1 MSRLGTRAIIG
12 LLSVALATGAVAL
25 ATGAVAQQA
34 TNPPGATKPVDITRL
49 VIAIVVVV
57 LAIVGIWL
65 YGRRTTLLKDNLL
78 PQIAPQR
85 QPYSLGRWQMAF
97 WFVIIFNSFVAIYIA
112 RDDFHSLNPQA
123 LWLIGISAASGV
135 SAVVVDVIKD
145 SPADAANR
153 GLRALGL
160 QTYLD
165 VERTRA
171 EIAERETQLKVNP
184 PPANAPQLAMEIRD
198 RQLLLTA
205 YEQAIRPFVSQGWY
219 KDLTT
224 DSNGAALHRVQTLI
238 WTIALG
244 VVFVATVVGNM
255 AADVATNLVM
265 PQFDNSLLLL
275 LGISNAGYIGFKYPE
290 PQQ

>member
-1 MSRLGTRAIIG
+1 MSRLGTRTTIG
-12 LLSVALATGAVAL
+12 LLSLALASGAL
-25 ATGAVAQQA
+25 AQQA
-34 TNPPGATKPVDITRL
+34 TNPPSATKPVDITRL
-49 VIAIVVVV
+49 TIAIVVVIV
-57 LAIVGIWL
+57 AIAAIWL

-78 PQIAPQR
+78 PQIAPER

-112 RDDFHSLNPQA
+112 RDDFNSLNPQA
-123 LWLIGISAASGV
+123 LWLMGISAASGV
-135 SAVVVDVIKD
+135 SAVVVDVLKD

-160 QTYLD
+160 QNYDD

-171 EIAERETQLKVNP
+171 EIAQRQALLQANP
-184 PPANAPQLAMEIRD
+184 PPANAPQLAVEISD
-198 RQLLLTA
+198 RELLLAA
-205 YEQAIRPFVSQGWY
+205 YERVIRPFVSQGWY

-224 DSNGAALHRVQTLI
+224 DTNGAALHRVQTLV

-244 VVFVATVVGNM
+244 VVFIATVIANLTTGVATH
-255 AADVATNLVM
+255 LIM
-265 PQFDNSLLLL
+265 PQFDTSLLLL

>member
-1 MSRLGTRAIIG
+1 MSRLGMRTTIG
-12 LLSVALATGAVAL
+12 LLSIALASGAL
-25 ATGAVAQQA
+25 AQQA

-49 VIAIVVVV
+49 TIAIVVVIV
-57 LAIVGIWL
+57 AIVGIWL

-97 WFVIIFNSFVAIYIA
+97 WFVLIFYSFVAIYIA
-112 RDDFHSLNPQA
+112 RDDFNSLNPQA
-123 LWLIGISAASGV
+123 LWLMGISAASGI

-153 GLRALGL
+153 GLKALGL
-160 QTYLD
+160 QTYED

-171 EIAERETQLKVNP
+171 EIAQREALLQANP
-184 PPANAPQLAMEIRD
+184 PPANAAQLAVEISD

-205 YEQAIRPFVSQGWY
+205 YERAIRRFVSQGWY

-224 DSNGAALHRVQTLI
+224 DSNGAALHRVQTLV
-238 WTIALG
+238 WTIVLG
-244 VVFVATVVGNM
+244 VVFVATVVANLTTN
-255 AADVATNLVM
+255 VATNLIM
-265 PQFDNSLLLL
+265 PQFDTSLLLL

>member
-1 MSRLGTRAIIG
+1 MSRLGTRTTIG
-12 LLSVALATGAVAL
+12 LLSLALASGAL
-25 ATGAVAQQA
+25 AQQA

-49 VIAIVVVV
+49 TIAIVVVIV
-57 LAIVGIWL
+57 AIAAIWL

-78 PQIAPQR
+78 PQIAPER

-97 WFVIIFNSFVAIYIA
+97 WFVIIFDSFVAIYIA
-112 RDDFHSLNPQA
+112 RDDFNSLNPQA
-123 LWLIGISAASGV
+123 LWLMGISAASGV
-135 SAVVVDVIKD
+135 SAVVVDVLKD

-153 GLRALGL
+153 GLKALGL
-160 QTYLD
+160 QNYDD

-171 EIAERETQLKVNP
+171 EIAQREALLKTIP
-184 PPANAPQLAMEIRD
+184 PPANAPQLAVEISD
-198 RQLLLTA
+198 RELLLAA
-205 YEQAIRPFVSQGWY
+205 YERVIRPFVSQGWY

-224 DSNGAALHRVQTLI
+224 DTNGAALHRVQTLV

-244 VVFVATVVGNM
+244 VVFIATVIANLTTGVATH
-255 AADVATNLVM
+255 LIM
-265 PQFDNSLLLL
+265 PQFDTSLLLL

>member
-1 MSRLGTRAIIG
+1 MSRLGMRAAIG
-12 LLSVALATGAVAL
+12 LLSLALASEAL
-25 ATGAVAQQA
+25 AQQA
-34 TNPPGATKPVDITRL
+34 TNPPVATKPIDITML
-49 VIAIVVVV
+49 TIAIVVVIIATGG
-57 LAIVGIWL
+57 LWL
-65 YGRRTTLLKDNLL
+65 YGRRSTLLKDNLL
-78 PQIAPQR
+78 PQIAPER

-123 LWLIGISAASGV
+123 LWLMGISAASGV
-135 SAVVVDVIKD
+135 SAVVVDVLKD

-160 QTYLD
+160 QSYDD

-171 EIAERETQLKVNP
+171 EIAQRQVLLQANP
-184 PPANAPQLAMEIRD
+184 PPANAAQLAIEIND

-205 YEQAIRPFVSQGWY
+205 YERVIRPFVSHGWY

-224 DSNGAALHRVQTLI
+224 DLNGAALHRVQTLV

-244 VVFVATVVGNM
+244 VVFVATVVANLTNNI
-255 AADVATNLVM
+255 ATNLIM

>member
-1 MSRLGTRAIIG
+1 MRAAIG
-12 LLSVALATGAVAL
+12 LLSIALASEAF
-25 ATGAVAQQA
+25 AQQA
-34 TNPPGATKPVDITRL
+34 TNPPGATKPVDITML
-49 VIAIVVVV
+49 TIAIVVVV
-57 LAIVGIWL
+57 IATVGIWL

-78 PQIAPQR
+78 PQIAPER

-112 RDDFHSLNPQA
+112 HNDFHSLNPQA
-123 LWLIGISAASGV
+123 LWLMGISAASGV
-135 SAVVVDVIKD
+135 SAVVVDVLKD

-160 QTYLD
+160 QSYDD
-165 VERTRA
+165 VERNRA
-171 EIAERETQLKVNP
+171 EIAQRQVLLQANP
-184 PPANAPQLAMEIRD
+184 PPANAAQLAVEISD
-198 RQLLLTA
+198 RELLLTA
-205 YEQAIRPFVSQGWY
+205 YERVIRPFVSHGWY

-224 DSNGAALHRVQTLI
+224 DLNGAALHRVQTLV

-244 VVFVATVVGNM
+244 VVFVATVVANLTNNI
-255 AADVATNLVM
+255 ATNLIM
-265 PQFDNSLLLL
+265 PQFDTSLLLL

>member
-1 MSRLGTRAIIG
+1 
-12 LLSVALATGAVAL
+12 LSLALASGAL
-25 ATGAVAQQA
+25 AQQA

-49 VIAIVVVV
+49 TIAIVVVIV
-57 LAIVGIWL
+57 AIAAIWL

-78 PQIAPQR
+78 PQIAPER

-97 WFVIIFNSFVAIYIA
+97 WFVIIFDSFVAIYIA
-112 RDDFHSLNPQA
+112 RDDFNSLNPQA
-123 LWLIGISAASGV
+123 LWLMGISAASGV
-135 SAVVVDVIKD
+135 SAVVVDVLKD

-153 GLRALGL
+153 GLKALGL
-160 QTYLD
+160 QNYDD

-171 EIAERETQLKVNP
+171 EIAQREALLKTVP
-184 PPANAPQLAMEIRD
+184 PPANAPQLAVEISD
-198 RQLLLTA
+198 RELLLAA
-205 YEQAIRPFVSQGWY
+205 YERVIRPFVSQGWY

-224 DSNGAALHRVQTLI
+224 DTNGAALHRVQTLV

-244 VVFVATVVGNM
+244 VVFIATVIANLTTGVATH
-255 AADVATNLVM
+255 LIM
-265 PQFDNSLLLL
+265 PQFDTSLLLL